1 MATNRRNVLKRGVS
15 PIGTAAAVAV
25 AGRSANASEV
35 EVASSA
41 KPVTGLTLHGRAW
54 RIASRDV
61 ERGVLPPVGVRM
73 LTRGELVDKPVKG
86 RKVANFFATYHRL
99 SAPGKV
105 ASHEPGSLELH
116 TFVFSDGT
124 IIGSGIA
131 SAASE
136 SEGHFAIVGG
146 TGKYLGVKGAY
157 VATQRHTELGGDGT
171 ATFTFTFV

>member
-1 MATNRRNVLKRGVS
+1 MSTNRRSVLKRGAS
-15 PIGTAAAVAV
+15 LIGAAAAVAV
-25 AGRSANASEV
+25 SSRSTDASEL
-35 EVASSA
+35 ESASSL
-41 KPVTGLTLHGRAW
+41 KPATGLTLHGRAW

-73 LTRGELVDKPVKG
+73 LGRGELLDKPKG
-86 RKVANFFATYHRL
+86 RKIADFFATYHRV

-116 TFVFSDGT
+116 TFVFADGT
-124 IIGSGIA
+124 IVGSGVA

-136 SEGHFAIVGG
+136 SQGHFAIVGG
-146 TGKYLGVKGAY
+146 TGKYLGVRGAY
-157 VATQRHTELGGDGT
+157 VATQRHVEFGGNGT